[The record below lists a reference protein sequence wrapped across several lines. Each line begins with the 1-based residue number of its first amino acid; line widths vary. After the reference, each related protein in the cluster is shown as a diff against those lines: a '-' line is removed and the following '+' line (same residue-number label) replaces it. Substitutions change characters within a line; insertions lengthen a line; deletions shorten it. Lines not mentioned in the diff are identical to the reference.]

1 MKSFLTA
8 SVTTLALAKSVQG
21 FSQVPSFKVDR
32 SAVSHFAVE
41 NNLTEQES
49 KIDSTLG
56 LETTA
61 SESDVEKPKSK
72 PVVTKKKK
80 ANPAHKEGIFSPIVK
95 VAKDVVGEKEI
106 NSIRGKFISAHSGVI
121 KDFVATHPSSIGE
134 RAIRDMFTIADIDGD
149 GEISKEE
156 LKVAVSKIGF
166 TWLGDKQIDGIF
178 KRADLNGDGVIDFE
192 EFKKETPKILKTNL
206 VKLAKKNGDEMGWLV

>member
-1 MKSFLTA
+1 MIEQPIDKTVKA
-8 SVTTLALAKSVQG
+8 SIATV
-21 FSQVPSFKVDR
+21 
-32 SAVSHFAVE
+32 
-41 NNLTEQES
+41 
-49 KIDSTLG
+49 
-56 LETTA
+56 
-61 SESDVEKPKSK
+61 PKSK
-72 PVVTKKKK
+72 PVVAKKKK

-106 NSIRGKFISAHSGVI
+106 NSIRGKFITAHSNVI
-121 KDFVATHPSSIGE
+121 KDFVATHPSPIGE

-192 EFKKETPKILKTNL
+192 EFKEETPKILKTNL
-206 VKLAKKNGDEMGWLV
+206 VKLAKKNGGDMGWLV

>member
-1 MKSFLTA
+1 MKSFLTT
-8 SVTTLALAKSVQG
+8 SVTTLAITTSVQG
-21 FSQVPSFKVDR
+21 
-32 SAVSHFAVE
+32 
-41 NNLTEQES
+41 L
-49 KIDSTLG
+49 STLSPPRTSIPYFAN
-56 LETTA
+56 EVKVQEQMIEQPIDKTVKA
-61 SESDVEKPKSK
+61 SIATVPKSK

-106 NSIRGKFISAHSGVI
+106 NSIRGKFISTHSNVI
-121 KDFVATHPSSIGE
+121 KDFVATHPSAVGE

-149 GEISKEE
+149 GEISKGE

-166 TWLGDKQIDGIF
+166 TWLGDKQIDGVF

-206 VKLAKKNGDEMGWLV
+206 VKLAKKNGGDMGWLV

>member
-1 MKSFLTA
+1 MKSFLTT
-8 SVTTLALAKSVQG
+8 SVTTLAITTSVQG
-21 FSQVPSFKVDR
+21 
-32 SAVSHFAVE
+32 
-41 NNLTEQES
+41 L
-49 KIDSTLG
+49 STLSPPRTSIPYFANEVKVQEK
-56 LETTA
+56 LVDVKA
-61 SESDVEKPKSK
+61 SIATVPKSK

-106 NSIRGKFISAHSGVI
+106 NSIRGKFISAHSNVI
-121 KDFVATHPSSIGE
+121 KDFVATHPSAVGE

-149 GEISKEE
+149 GEISKGE

-206 VKLAKKNGDEMGWLV
+206 VKLAKKNGGDMGWLV